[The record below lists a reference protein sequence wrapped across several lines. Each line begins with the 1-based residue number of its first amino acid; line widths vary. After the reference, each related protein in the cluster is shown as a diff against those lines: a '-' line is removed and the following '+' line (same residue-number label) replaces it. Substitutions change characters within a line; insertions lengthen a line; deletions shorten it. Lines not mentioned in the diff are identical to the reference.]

1 MAERHTEQYK
11 VNKYQCL
18 LVQYREHEEE
28 GRGQR
33 GGGAFSCELFP
44 SFAMWFPTT
53 SEDFRV
59 ILSKTFPW
67 ITSIK
72 PSKPGSYVD
81 TLAS

>member
-1 MAERHTEQYK
+1 M
-11 VNKYQCL
+11 
-18 LVQYREHEEE
+18 LVQYREHEEK

-33 GGGAFSCELFP
+33 GGGGTFPCKPFP
-44 SFAMWFPTT
+44 SFAMWFPNT

-59 ILSKTFPW
+59 ILSKSFPC

>member
-1 MAERHTEQYK
+1 LAERHTEQYK

-44 SFAMWFPTT
+44 SFAM
-53 SEDFRV
+53 
-59 ILSKTFPW
+59 
-67 ITSIK
+67 
-72 PSKPGSYVD
+72 
-81 TLAS
+81 